1 MKSLKNIGQNMNGV
15 GNNTRN
21 NIKGEGIMK
30 NFFKAIKYIFVGIII
45 AVVATNHGSDIIAMF
60 KDKDIIRTERS
71 VVAKINYDRLD
82 KETLVAL
89 DRAREAAYSYADNE
103 LEKWIAEVMARV
115 DGDFLDDYF
124 GFVQTKCR
132 EIRALGHTIG
142 HLLVPIHI
150 KNAEEA
156 LAEEL
161 EERISNTVIRPEISE
176 QRIKNITQ
184 GAIEVYLSTLDKE
197 FQQVQEAYKIPTPA
211 WNEYVSNLCGMTM
224 NIESKA
230 YPISVKTAIM
240 TTSGI
245 AVLGAIPAVK
255 IARKVSERIAV
266 KAGANVAEKAGVK
279 VATKAVAK
287 TGGTTVVK
295 AIPIAG
301 WAVTAGIVIW
311 DVIDYNVGAEK
322 GKKMLRENVA
332 DYLQE
337 IKTEFLAD
345 SEDTVMGSITQW
357 ENSLKS
363 RIAERK

>member
-1 MKSLKNIGQNMNGV
+1 
-15 GNNTRN
+15 
-21 NIKGEGIMK
+21 MK

-45 AVVATNHGSDIIAMF
+45 AIVASRYGSAIIARF
-60 KDKDIIRTERS
+60 KDKDVIRTERS
-71 VVAKINYDRLD
+71 VVAKINYDQLD

-132 EIRALGHTIG
+132 EIRALGYTIG

-161 EERISNTVIRPEISE
+161 EEKISNTVIRPEISE

-197 FQQVQEAYKIPTPA
+197 FQQIQEAYKIPTPA
-211 WNEYVSNLCGMTM
+211 WNEYISKLCGMTM
-224 NIESKA
+224 NIKSKA
-230 YPISVKTAIM
+230 YPISVKA
-240 TTSGI
+240 SVGI
-245 AVLGAIPAVK
+245 TVLGAIPVVK
-255 IARKVSERIAV
+255 IVRKVSERIAV

-279 VATKAVAK
+279 VVTKAVAK

-295 AIPIAG
+295 AIPIVG

-322 GKKMLRENVA
+322 GKKMLRENIA

-357 ENSLKS
+357 ENNLKS